1 MKRNITKIP
10 NEDRSV
16 FHITLHVEL
25 IMCLKRKEWWGGSG
39 ICAGFHGRLLDLHSN
54 VQVNHRSRA
63 LVLTAPSL
71 DPICVPFIHALHR
84 CLIYRHGSQ
93 VARLQSICRPRFT
106 IKKKKAEIWLC
117 FSKQSTFKHFLMG
130 QDITKDKTFH
140 CKMRYKKFLAK
151 GVFPFYTQFLS
162 CMCLSH

>member
-106 IKKKKAEIWLC
+106 IKKNKPKYDCASANRALLSIFWWGKTLPKIKL
-117 FSKQSTFKHFLMG
+117 FIAKWDIKHFL
-130 QDITKDKTFH
+130 QKV
-140 CKMRYKKFLAK
+140 C
-151 GVFPFYTQFLS
+151 
-162 CMCLSH
+162 SHFTPNF